1 MFIVQYWAFLCYSGS
16 YPMWVYLV
24 AATFFFSGAIWVYL
38 EATIF
43 FVFFLGTELQYLT
56 VTALVNTFSALV
68 RYLLVCA

>member
-24 AATFFFSGAIWVYL
+24 
-38 EATIF
+38 TIF
-43 FVFFLGTELQYLT
+43 YVFFLGTEPRYLT

>member
-16 YPMWVYLV
+16 YPINL
-24 AATFFFSGAIWVYL
+24 FFSGAIWVYL

-43 FVFFLGTELQYLT
+43 YVFFLGTEPRYLT